1 MRNSIP
7 VVRVIHKS
15 GLCFAADFVCT
26 ARRYWLSVSP
36 RVAHEV
42 WRRRL
47 LASRIPDP
55 VLRCLALEA
64 LDHKRGNLD
73 GAAVFATLVPRARRP
88 LVVQA
93 LVASQTI
100 CDYLDVLSEQPA
112 LDPIA
117 NGERLHRAL
126 IVATTSGEAHCDY
139 YLHHD
144 RCEDGGYLRALVE
157 SVRQALIGLPLL
169 SLIAEPMRR
178 AVERIAAYQSYNHGD
193 TAGSYELFER
203 WASAETRP
211 ATGLRWWE
219 TGAGAGSTLTLFVLI
234 AAAADPSLTSGDVRR
249 IERAYFPWIGAL
261 HSLLDSLVDHE
272 EDIASGERGLIDCYP
287 SRVEAA
293 ARMQTIAG
301 EALRRAGALPYGRRH
316 ELIVAA
322 MTSFY
327 ICEIHRSRAPL
338 AQLVAP
344 SVLDAIGGLA
354 APTMAILR
362 MRRTLRRARGAPAR
376 SAFSS
381 NPTPAPHLESQVPD
395 FPLFIAPDKG
405 DHRHVTSPMPIRS
418 RAPRGAG
425 RPVHRR

>member
-1 MRNSIP
+1 M
-7 VVRVIHKS
+7 
-15 GLCFAADFVCT
+15 
-26 ARRYWLSVSP
+26 
-36 RVAHEV
+36 
-42 WRRRL
+42 
-47 LASRIPDP
+47 LAGDIPDP
-55 VLRCLALEA
+55 VLRRLALEA

-73 GAAVFATLVPRARRP
+73 GAAVFATLVSRARRP
-88 LVVQA
+88 LVIQA

-100 CDYLDVLSEQPA
+100 CDYLDVLSEQPT
-112 LDPIA
+112 LDPVA

-126 IVATTSGEAHCDY
+126 IVATTPGEKHCDY

-144 RCEDGGYLRALVE
+144 RKDDGGYLRALVE
-157 SVRQALIGLPLL
+157 SVREALSGLPLL

-203 WASAETRP
+203 WASSETRV

-234 AAAADPSLTSGDVRR
+234 AAAADPSLTQADVCR

-272 EDIASGERGLIDCYP
+272 EDLASGERGLIDCYE
-287 SRVEAA
+287 SRLEAA
-293 ARMQTIAG
+293 ARMKTIAQ
-301 EALRRAGALPYGRRH
+301 EALRRAATLPDGRRH

-327 ICEIHRSRAPL
+327 VCEIHRSTAPL
-338 AQLVAP
+338 AKLVAP
-344 SVLDAIGGLA
+344 PMLEAIGDLA

-362 MRRTLRRARGAPAR
+362 ARRRLRREPRRQPSKQGLPSYLAPVH
-376 SAFSS
+376 
-381 NPTPAPHLESQVPD
+381 HLESQVPD
-395 FPLFIAPDKG
+395 FPLVIAPTAG
-405 DHRHVTSPMPIRS
+405 HHMCVTSPMPIRS
-418 RAPRGAG
+418 VPPGGQAGPFTGAE
-425 RPVHRR
+425 